1 MIVGQ
6 NIINH
11 LGALVIYVLIIPP
24 KHIVIE
30 EDAKKANV
38 SIARNVSLIILT
50 IFKVL
55 MKIYANPW
63 MWILHFRLI
72 FLIASF

>member
-1 MIVGQ
+1 LPVGQ

-11 LGALVIYVLIIPP
+11 LGAPVIYVLIIPL
-24 KHIVIE
+24 KHIVTE
-30 EDAKKANV
+30 EDAKKPHV
-38 SIARNVSLIILT
+38 SIARNLSLIILT
-50 IFKVL
+50 IFKVS

-72 FLIASF
+72 FLMVPF